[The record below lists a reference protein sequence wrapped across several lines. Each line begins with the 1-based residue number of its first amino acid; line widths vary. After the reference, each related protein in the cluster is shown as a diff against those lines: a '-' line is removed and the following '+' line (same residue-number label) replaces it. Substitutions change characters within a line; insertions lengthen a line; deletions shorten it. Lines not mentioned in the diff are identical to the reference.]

1 MQSWIDQSKIS
12 KDNKSILKS
21 LRRKVKII
29 DSSGQVSYG
38 PLHRKQFGRQI
49 SRERKE
55 SSSPSNRFY
64 FPDKEK
70 FNALINLYNKKV
82 EQLRGSCDKESREIE
97 NPFFGKQKFHGV
109 GYANIKLRFC
119 TVCQD
124 DQKEGLKEDLYF
136 VDDALKP
143 RKRTILC
150 LGCMGAY
157 LKLIF
162 NYE

>member
-21 LRRKVKII
+21 LRRKVKTI

-55 SSSPSNRFY
+55 SSSPRNRFY
-64 FPDKEK
+64 FTDKEK

-82 EQLRGSCDKESREIE
+82 E
-97 NPFFGKQKFHGV
+97 NPFFGKQKFHSV
-109 GYANIKLRFC
+109 GYANIRLRFC

-157 LKLIF
+157 LKAIF